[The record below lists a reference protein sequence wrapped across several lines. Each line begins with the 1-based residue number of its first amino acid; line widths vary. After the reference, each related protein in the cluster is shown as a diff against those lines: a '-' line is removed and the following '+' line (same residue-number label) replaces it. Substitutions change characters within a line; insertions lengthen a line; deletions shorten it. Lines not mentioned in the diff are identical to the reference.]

1 MQSSSDHSVSGL
13 SVSSQLGLLTQ
24 QMGSMTRA
32 AAAADHKVTLGSMSP
47 LLYYY
52 PTKNATVGG
61 EEEEEDHDSG
71 RPRRE
76 SPTSSTASLES
87 IDDDWEYYET
97 LHPIQEVILNKQA
110 PLFAVEPTASM
121 AVDKRNVWMDHL
133 VALVGTLVFCALLF
147 ASRVLQ
153 K

>member
-1 MQSSSDHSVSGL
+1 MQSSSDQSVSSL
-13 SVSSQLGLLTQ
+13 SVSSQLGQLTQ

-32 AAAADHKVTLGSMSP
+32 AAAAADHKVTLGSMAT
-47 LLYYY
+47 LLYY
-52 PTKNATVGG
+52 PTKNAT
-61 EEEEEDHDSG
+61 EEDHDSG

-110 PLFAVEPTASM
+110 APSFVVEPKASM
-121 AVDKRNVWMDHL
+121 VVDKRNVWMDHL

-147 ASRVLQ
+147 ASRVM
-153 K
+153 KE